1 MSTPHGSS
9 DAPRIRPGGW
19 REVGPLVALFARVAG
34 RVQGTEPP
42 AVFLTLGRHRRLFW
56 GWLHF
61 AGRLMPG
68 GRLSRRESELV
79 ILRVASRRGSS
90 YELAQHRRLGRRA
103 GLSVDEIAAIEAGV
117 VESSFSARERLL
129 LRTSDELVATD
140 DLGDALWA
148 ELGDHFD
155 DRERIEIVMLVGHYA
170 MLATA
175 LHALRVQP
183 DRPR

>member
-1 MSTPHGSS
+1 MTTPVP
-9 DAPRIRPGGW
+9 PRIPPGGW
-19 REVGPLVALFARVAG
+19 REVGPFVALFARVAG

-90 YELAQHRRLGRRA
+90 YELTQHRRLGRRA
-103 GLSVDEIAAIEAGV
+103 GLTAEEIDRIEAGGPAG
-117 VESSFSARERLL
+117 SFSPREVLL
-129 LRTSDELVATD
+129 LRTSDELLAHD
-140 DLGDALWA
+140 DIPDGLWA

-175 LHALRVQP
+175 LHTLRVRP

>member
-1 MSTPHGSS
+1 MSG
-9 DAPRIRPGGW
+9 ARIRPGTW
-19 REVGPLVALFARVAG
+19 REVGPFVALFARLAG

-79 ILRVASRRGSS
+79 ILRVAALRGSS
-90 YELAQHRRLGRRA
+90 YELTQHRRLGRRA
-103 GLSVDEIAAIEAGV
+103 GLSREEIAAIEAGTV
-117 VESSFSARERLL
+117 DAPSLSERERLL
-129 LRTSDELVATD
+129 LRASDALVAEQDLAD
-140 DLGDALWA
+140 DLWAALG
-148 ELGDHFD
+148 EHFD
-155 DRERIEIVMLVGHYA
+155 DRERIEVVMLAGHYA

-175 LHALRVQP
+175 LHVLRVEP

>member
-1 MSTPHGSS
+1 MSTPRIAPGS
-9 DAPRIRPGGW
+9 W
-19 REVGPLVALFARVAG
+19 REVGPFVALFARVAG

-90 YELAQHRRLGRRA
+90 YELTQHRRLGRRA
-103 GLSVDEIAAIEAGV
+103 GLSADEIAAIEAGSA
-117 VESSFSARERLL
+117 EGSFSVREVLL
-129 LRTSDELVATD
+129 LRAADELLAGEDLTD
-140 DLGDALWA
+140 GLWA
-148 ELGDHFD
+148 ELGGHFD
-155 DRERIEIVMLVGHYA
+155 DRERIEMVMLVGHYA

-175 LHALRVQP
+175 LHTLRVQP

>member
-1 MSTPHGSS
+1 MSER
-9 DAPRIRPGGW
+9 AVPRITPGTW
-19 REVGPLVALFARVAG
+19 REVGPLVAGFARVAG

-79 ILRVASRRGSS
+79 ILRVASRRASA
-90 YELAQHRRLGRRA
+90 YELTQHRRLGRRA
-103 GLSVDEIAAIEAGV
+103 GLQVADIEAIEAASDDHPG
-117 VESSFSARERLL
+117 FTARERLL
-129 LRTSDELVATD
+129 LRATD
-140 DLGDALWA
+140 EILADQDLSDDLWA
-148 ELGDHFD
+148 ALDGHFD
-155 DRERIEIVMLVGHYA
+155 ERERIEVVMLVGHYA

>member
-1 MSTPHGSS
+1 MSGPLEDHGE
-9 DAPRIRPGGW
+9 PRIQPGGW
-19 REVGPLVALFARVAG
+19 RDVGPFVAGFARIAG

-79 ILRVASRRGSS
+79 IVRVASRRGSS
-90 YELAQHRRLGRRA
+90 YELTQHRRLARRA
-103 GLSVDEIAAIEAGV
+103 GLAADEVAAIEAG
-117 VESSFSARERLL
+117 ETEGTFSARERLL
-129 LRTSDELVATD
+129 LRATDELLATD
-140 DLGDALWA
+140 DLGDPLWA
-148 ELGDHFD
+148 ELGEHFD
-155 DRERIEIVMLVGHYA
+155 DRERIEVLMLVGHYA

-175 LHALRVQP
+175 LHALRVRP